1 MSRAAVQDLL
11 HKVKFVD
18 YERCQDIELRRRV
31 AEITDTWDFGESMH
45 PHINTALVLAESA
58 YDHLTDLNA
67 KVIITIVTALLIST
81 DDSNA
86 LDGLGFDQFHR
97 RHLDCTLHADKS
109 RMGLLANVLSQMV
122 ECFPNFGAGTILV
135 SVLQI
140 VNGRKLESIARETTL
155 HQKALPF
162 VEYRRMVTGGPEA
175 YAFMIWEK
183 ARFPTVDSYIQAI
196 PDACKVVNHFN
207 DILSFYKEELANELS
222 NYIHDHVIV
231 TGIAPSDTLRNVID
245 ESVSASERVRAILG
259 EGDARDAWD
268 AFVRGYI
275 KFHIDDPRY
284 RLRQLFGDNLRNVVD
299 E

>member
-1 MSRAAVQDLL
+1 MYSIQSTVLEYLSTLLRSRQNVT
-11 HKVKFVD
+11 
-18 YERCQDIELRRRV
+18 DIELRRRV

-67 KVIITIVTALLIST
+67 KVIITVLTALLTST

-175 YAFMIWEK
+175 YAYMIWEK

-196 PDACKVVNHFN
+196 PD
-207 DILSFYKEELANELS
+207 ILSYYKEELANELS
-222 NYIHDHVIV
+222 NYIHDRVIV

-245 ESVSASERVRAILG
+245 ESVSASERVSTA
-259 EGDARDAWD
+259 A
-268 AFVRGYI
+268 AF
-275 KFHIDDPRY
+275 
-284 RLRQLFGDNLRNVVD
+284 LRQLGDCCGRMNSFIEEMMDVVSVSTVTGGCIVGD
-299 E
+299 TSAETAVS

>member
-1 MSRAAVQDLL
+1 MYSIESTVLEYLSTLLRSRQNVT
-11 HKVKFVD
+11 
-18 YERCQDIELRRRV
+18 DIELRRRV

-58 YDHLTDLNA
+58 YDHLADLNA
-67 KVIITIVTALLIST
+67 KVIITILTALLTST

-196 PDACKVVNHFN
+196 PD
-207 DILSFYKEELANELS
+207 ILSFYKEELANELS

-245 ESVSASERVRAILG
+245 ESVSASERVSTA
-259 EGDARDAWD
+259 A
-268 AFVRGYI
+268 AFW
-275 KFHIDDPRY
+275 
-284 RLRQLFGDNLRNVVD
+284 RQLEKCGGRMNSFIEEMMDVVSVSTVTGGCIVGDTSAETAVS
-299 E
+299 